1 MTIGRQTENTKVT
14 YTLNKGDAI
23 HQLENVDQEKDIGVI
38 IDSNLEFD
46 KHINAKI
53 NKANSMF
60 SIIRRSFQ
68 FLSPQNFTP
77 LYKSLVRSHLDY
89 ASSVWSPYK
98 QKHIDALENVQRRAT
113 RQLPTLSK
121 LSYEER
127 LIQLKLPTLAYR
139 RIRGDMIEVYKIMN
153 EIYDKNVTTFLKTRV
168 QSVDRTSPRGHKYQL
183 YIERVNKNI
192 RKQNFSIRIIKIW
205 NSLPREVAEAPS
217 INSFKNRLDKYWSN
231 QDIVFNYKAKLNINR
246 KSADGRI
253 YEELETVAAKT

>member
-1 MTIGRQTENTKVT
+1 
-14 YTLNKGDAI
+14 
-23 HQLENVDQEKDIGVI
+23 
-38 IDSNLEFD
+38 
-46 KHINAKI
+46 
-53 NKANSMF
+53 MF

-68 FLSPQNFTP
+68 FLSPQNCIP

-89 ASSVWSPYK
+89 ASSVWSPLYK

-113 RQLPTLSK
+113 RQLPTLTK
-121 LSYEER
+121 LSYEEQ
-127 LIQLKLPTLAYR
+127 LIQHNLPTLAYR

-153 EIYDKNVTTFLKTRV
+153 KIYDQNVTTILKTRLE
-168 QSVDRTSPRGHKYQL
+168 SADRTSPRGHKYQL

-192 RKQNFSIRIIKIW
+192 RKQTFSIRILNTW

-217 INSFKNRLDKYWSN
+217 INSCKNHQDKYWSD

-253 YEELETVAAKT
+253 YEDLETVATK